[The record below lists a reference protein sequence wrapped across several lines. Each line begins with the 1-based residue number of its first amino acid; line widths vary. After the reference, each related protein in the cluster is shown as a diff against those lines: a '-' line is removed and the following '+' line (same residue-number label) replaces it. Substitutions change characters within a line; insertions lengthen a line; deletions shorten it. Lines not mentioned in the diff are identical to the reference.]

1 MPFWSTN
8 FGNTEELLSD
18 PKRNFRFHIDIQGI
32 QTAQG
37 GAMLWYAKEVNK
49 PTFTSGEAT
58 HEYLNHTY
66 YYPGKVTWND
76 ITIKM
81 VDPGKDPDVAA
92 TLAGICQGAGY
103 QLPRTPDTNNLSSLS
118 KQKAV
123 GALGTVTI
131 TQVDSD
137 GNPLEEWKLWNAFVT
152 EADFGGTIAYGNE
165 DLTEYTLKM
174 RYDWAELNT
183 DSNGSAIVKPD
194 SKFFDISSE

>member
-1 MPFWSTN
+1 
-8 FGNTEELLSD
+8 
-18 PKRNFRFHIDIQGI
+18 
-32 QTAQG
+32 
-37 GAMLWYAKEVNK
+37 
-49 PTFTSGEAT
+49 
-58 HEYLNHTY
+58 
-66 YYPGKVTWND
+66 
-76 ITIKM
+76 M